1 MPVTRQGTGATPGA
15 LSLACLRGG
24 DTAAEARERF
34 KETMMGLRNLLKHL
48 KRALRLCLIL
58 KGSKRH
64 PLASRYQ
71 HM

>member
-34 KETMMGLRNLLKHL
+34 KETMMGLRSLLKHL
-48 KRALRLCLIL
+48 K
-58 KGSKRH
+58 
-64 PLASRYQ
+64 
-71 HM
+71 